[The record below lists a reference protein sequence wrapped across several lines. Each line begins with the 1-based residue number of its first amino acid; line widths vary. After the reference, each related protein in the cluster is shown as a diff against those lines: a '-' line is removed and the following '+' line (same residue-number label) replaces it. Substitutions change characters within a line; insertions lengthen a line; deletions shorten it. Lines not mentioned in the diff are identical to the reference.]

1 MALYKKNQLN
11 TTFFEDFGTNGTYF
25 LRTRSPIDRYR
36 SYLIWI
42 CIPEN
47 RWIWIS
53 VKSMRIR
60 NTDKN
65 SVILGLIILRKLG

>member
-1 MALYKKNQLN
+1 MALYKKISSTQ
-11 TTFFEDFGTNGTYF
+11 YF
-25 LRTRSPIDRYR
+25 LRTSEKIGPGAGSVPYCT
-36 SYLIWI
+36 YLIWI

-60 NTDKN
+60 NTYKN
-65 SVILGLIILRKLG
+65 SVILGSI